1 MVSYNNTPYNT
12 SDLIVGL
19 HVDLA
24 YASSL
29 ARFAGSFGPVAWR
42 VASLRIEQILPPG
55 TKFGLGWVGDYKP
68 LPTPVFI
75 LEKCN
80 IKKKPASFNREHGR
94 GIFLER
100 GKSANKCTTSG
111 SQIPSPAKESG
122 EDSSSATA
130 VSRAWMSIGAGGFRP
145 VGENMGHPN
154 QISSI
159 TPNQQPQI
167 SQFS

>member
-1 MVSYNNTPYNT
+1 MATYNISSQPETILEPVF
-12 SDLIVGL
+12 SIFDGESKQLIYVGL

-75 LEKCN
+75 LEKC
-80 IKKKPASFNREHGR
+80 E
-94 GIFLER
+94 IF
-100 GKSANKCTTSG
+100 
-111 SQIPSPAKESG
+111 P
-122 EDSSSATA
+122 
-130 VSRAWMSIGAGGFRP
+130 RP
-145 VGENMGHPN
+145 PLL
-154 QISSI
+154 ISSI